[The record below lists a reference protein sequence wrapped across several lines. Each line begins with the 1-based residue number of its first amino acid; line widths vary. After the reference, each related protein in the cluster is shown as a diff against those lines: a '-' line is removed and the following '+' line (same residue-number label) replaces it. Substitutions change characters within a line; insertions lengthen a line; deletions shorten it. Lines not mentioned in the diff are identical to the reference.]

1 MNMIYYG
8 DVFDSQE
15 IVDIGLLLSQF
26 KDESLTYI
34 EFKEKMALLGYE
46 LDVSVIDSK
55 RFKLLKDVEDFKRRV
70 NSNQILSKDVDKYI
84 AKTKDGYE
92 VYFNY
97 DRKMIEALASYGD
110 EKAQRVLEG
119 IRNFER
125 KIAGKGQVQPSSKK
139 K

>member
-1 MNMIYYG
+1 MGMIYYG
-8 DVFDSQE
+8 DIFDNQE
-15 IVDIGLLLSQF
+15 IVIIGLLLSQF

-55 RFKLLKDVEDFKRRV
+55 KFKLLKDVEEFKKRV
-70 NSNQILSKDVDKYI
+70 DSKQLLSKDVDKYI
-84 AKTKDGYE
+84 AMTKDGYE

-119 IRNFER
+119 INNFER
-125 KIAGKGQVQPSSKK
+125 KIAGNSQKQSFDRRK
-139 K
+139 